1 MLKNFQHYFRFY
13 LATFL
18 CGLLLAGIRWQA
30 APLGEMQRTE
40 HNKSSDNQSAES
52 THKAAGELATR

>member
-18 CGLLLAGIRWQA
+18 FGLLLAGIRWQA
-30 APLGEMQRTE
+30 APLGGTKASKE
-40 HNKSSDNQSAES
+40 NKVADKQMVISKIRRPSDVAV
-52 THKAAGELATR
+52 R